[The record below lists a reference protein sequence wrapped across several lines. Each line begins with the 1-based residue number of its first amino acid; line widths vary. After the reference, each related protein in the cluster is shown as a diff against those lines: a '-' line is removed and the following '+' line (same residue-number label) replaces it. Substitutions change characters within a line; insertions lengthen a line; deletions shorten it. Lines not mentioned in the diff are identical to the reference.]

1 MGNIK
6 KNINSQN
13 AYWIVDDIH
22 KSNKYHM
29 GCTMV
34 MNYVM
39 LAKLFLNKR
48 TLKSKIPYIEK
59 NRILKLNVSAYS

>member
-6 KNINSQN
+6 KKINSQN
-13 AYWIVDDIH
+13 AYWIVDDIQ

-29 GCTMV
+29 GCTMF